1 MIVLHCERITV
12 AVCTAEELLLVVQV
26 SESAA
31 NGFISVNMILESA
44 LIALEQFLLVHPL
57 HIDSPF
63 RTL

>member
-44 LIALEQFLLVHPL
+44 LIALEQFLFVHPL